1 MNHSTQSQQNG
12 EYSDMNKPVI
22 GFIGLGLMGSNM
34 VENLQRRGFQL
45 VVMDLNKDAVE
56 AVLARGNASAAS
68 SPRELAA
75 ASDIV
80 MLCLTTSEVVEKV
93 VYGDDGILAG
103 IREGATLI
111 DFGTSIPDST
121 RKIGAALAEKG
132 AGMIDAPLGRTPAH
146 ATDGLLNIMAAGDKQ
161 TFDKVKPVLD
171 QQGENVYYLGAL
183 GAGHTTKLIN
193 NFMGMTTVCAM
204 SQAFAVAERA
214 GVDRAQ
220 LYDIMS
226 SGPSNSPFMTF
237 CKNYAVD
244 GVSDLGFSIS
254 NANKD
259 LGYFLKMTESLGTR
273 AMIAEGTSSN
283 LQAAVDAG
291 MGNGNVPEIFDYFL
305 ELEANTL
312 QQDSSSTVD

>member
-1 MNHSTQSQQNG
+1 MT
-12 EYSDMNKPVI
+12 KPVI

-34 VENLQRRGFQL
+34 VENLQKKGFDL
-45 VVMDLNKDAVE
+45 IVMDLNKDAVS
-56 AVLARGNASAAS
+56 AVLARGNAKEAS
-68 SPRELAA
+68 SPKELAA

-121 RKIGAALAEKG
+121 RKIGAAIAQKG

-146 ATDGLLNIMAAGDKQ
+146 AKDGLLNIMAAGDEA
-161 TFDKVKPVLD
+161 TFAKVRPVLEE
-171 QQGENVYYLGAL
+171 QGENVYYLGAL

-204 SQAFAVAERA
+204 SQAFAVADRA

-220 LYDIMS
+220 LFDIMS
-226 SGPSNSPFMTF
+226 SGPSNSPFMAF
-237 CKNYAVD
+237 CKKYAVD
-244 GVSDLGFSIS
+244 GVSDLGFSIN

-291 MGNGNVPEIFDYFL
+291 LGNGNVPEIFDYFL
-305 ELEANTL
+305 GLKR
-312 QQDSSSTVD
+312 

>member
-1 MNHSTQSQQNG
+1 
-12 EYSDMNKPVI
+12 MNKPVI